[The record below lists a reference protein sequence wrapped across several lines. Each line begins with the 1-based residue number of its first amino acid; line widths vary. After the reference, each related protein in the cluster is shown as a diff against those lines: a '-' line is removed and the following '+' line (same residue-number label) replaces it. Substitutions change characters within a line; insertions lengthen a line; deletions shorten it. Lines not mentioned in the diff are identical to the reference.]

1 MRHFIDTNVLLYAA
15 GVEHPYREACRRVLE
30 AVVRGE
36 LKAATSAEVLQEVL
50 HIYWRRG
57 RASAGREM
65 AESVM
70 EILSPDGVLPVTGE
84 DVRRAAALL
93 ELLAGVGLS
102 PRDCLHLAVME
113 RAGIERIVTADAA
126 FDHAP
131 GITRVDPIRLG

>member
-1 MRHFIDTNVLLYAA
+1 
-15 GVEHPYREACRRVLE
+15 
-30 AVVRGE
+30 
-36 LKAATSAEVLQEVL
+36 
-50 HIYWRRG
+50 
-57 RASAGREM
+57 M